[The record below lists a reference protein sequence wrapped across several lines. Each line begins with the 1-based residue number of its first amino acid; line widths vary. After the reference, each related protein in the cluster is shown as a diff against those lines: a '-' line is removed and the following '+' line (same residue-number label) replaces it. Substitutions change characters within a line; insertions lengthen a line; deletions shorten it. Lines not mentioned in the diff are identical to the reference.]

1 MCDEAKAYAEVIA
14 QMGRLKHSTREERDE
29 QGENLSMGC
38 STNGAQAMET
48 AVENWYNEV
57 CDPGYDFNNGGFS
70 SRTGHFT
77 QVVWK
82 ESTDLGM
89 GRAEAQ
95 QNGMK
100 CAYIVGRYKPAGNM
114 GGKFQENVIKGSFD
128 AGSYCA
134 TVSKRG
140 RKFFDDQGRPVIV
153 NSPMSAVD
161 VPSEKTEP
169 AVFSG
174 QQVELLNGKKKS
186 ILSNQKDKQ

>member
-1 MCDEAKAYAEVIA
+1 MTFNFV
-14 QMGRLKHSTREERDE
+14 R
-29 QGENLSMGC
+29 
-38 STNGAQAMET
+38 
-48 AVENWYNEV
+48 YNEV